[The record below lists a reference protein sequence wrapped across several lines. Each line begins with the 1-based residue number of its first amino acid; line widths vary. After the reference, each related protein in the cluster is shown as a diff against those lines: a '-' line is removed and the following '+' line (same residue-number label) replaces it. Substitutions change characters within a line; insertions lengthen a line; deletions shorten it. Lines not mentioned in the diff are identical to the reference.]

1 MIGPVVALAGRRVD
15 AAGAQPTRFPFENA
29 PTVGERIKA
38 FLVRKSARALVS
50 SAACGADLLALE
62 AAGDLG
68 LRRVIVLPFA
78 ADRFRVESVTDRPGG
93 EERWGRSFD
102 RVLAALP
109 AVDVVVLANER
120 EGTEAFAA
128 ANQGIIDN
136 ALRLANESDTV
147 AAGVIVWDGKPR
159 GSDDLTAQFAAAA
172 RDRGLS
178 VEELLTV

>member
-38 FLVRKSARALVS
+38 VLVRTSARALVS

-68 LRRVIVLPFA
+68 LRRVVVLPFA

-109 AVDVVVLANER
+109 PADVVVLNDAGQ
-120 EGTEAFAA
+120 GTEAFTA

-136 ALRLANESDTV
+136 ALRLASELGTV
-147 AAGVIVWDGKPR
+147 AAGVIVWDGKSR
-159 GSDDLTAQFAAAA
+159 GTDDLTAQFAAGA
-172 RDRGLS
+172 RDRGMS
-178 VEELLTV
+178 VEELLTL